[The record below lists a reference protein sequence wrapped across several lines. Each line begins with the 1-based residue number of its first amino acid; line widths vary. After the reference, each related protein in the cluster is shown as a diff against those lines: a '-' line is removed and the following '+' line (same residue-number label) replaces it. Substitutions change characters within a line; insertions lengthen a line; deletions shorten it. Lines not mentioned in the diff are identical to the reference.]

1 MLRRRPDHWSES
13 MTEAVPVPR
22 SLDEVTAAWLEAA
35 LGTRFPGVRV
45 ASCEVSA
52 VIGGS
57 ATKLQLSVT
66 YDEQPSEPLPPS
78 FYAKTALEDHGMA
91 IVPGN
96 AQEIGFYAG
105 VAPEV
110 PVQVP
115 RFYYGEVADDLSQSI
130 LLLEDLTL
138 ADVTFCR
145 ATSALS
151 VDQAVAVVEQL
162 AALHA
167 LWWANEDKLPTAQFT
182 DAHIAADALAQTLLA
197 PAHWEMSL
205 GGEQGRHVPE
215 ALQDRQ
221 AVVDMVY
228 KLWHLDAELPQ
239 CLNHGDAHLGNLY
252 VTRDGRPGFLD
263 WQTLRRGPW
272 QQDLTYFLVG
282 ALEPADRRSSEQE
295 VLRTY
300 LAALAAA
307 GAPAPSFDEAW
318 LDYRRHVLHGFLWV
332 VCPVE
337 MQPIDVI
344 SANVE
349 RFATA
354 ACDLD
359 TMGALAALA

>member
-1 MLRRRPDHWSES
+1 
-13 MTEAVPVPR
+13 MTDAIPVPR
-22 SLDEVTAAWLEAA
+22 SLDEVTADWLSAA

-45 ASCEVSA
+45 ASCDVSA

-66 YDEQPSEPLPPS
+66 YDQQPAEPLPPS
-78 FYAKTALEDHGMA
+78 FYAKTALEEHGMA

-96 AQEIGFYAG
+96 AQEIRFYDA

-115 RFYYGEVADDLSQSI
+115 RFYYGAVADDMSQSI

-151 VDQAVAVVEQL
+151 VDQAAAVVEQL

-167 LWWANEDKLPTAQFT
+167 LWWENDDKLPAAQFT
-182 DAHIAADALAQTLLA
+182 DAHVAADGLAQTLLS
-197 PAHWEMSL
+197 PAHWERSL
-205 GGEQGRHVPE
+205 AGEQGRHVPA
-215 ALQDRQ
+215 ALHDRQ
-221 AVVDMVY
+221 VVVDMVY

-239 CLNHGDAHLGNLY
+239 CLNHGDSHLGNLY
-252 VTRDGRPGFLD
+252 VTADGRPGFLD

-272 QQDLTYFLVG
+272 QQDYTYFLVG
-282 ALEPADRRSSEQE
+282 ALDPEDRRASERE
-295 VLRTY
+295 LLRTY

-307 GAPAPSFDEAW
+307 GAPAPSFDDAW
-318 LDYRRHVLHGFLWV
+318 LDYRRHLVHGFLWV

-354 ACDLD
+354 VFDLD
-359 TMGALAALA
+359 TVGALAALP